1 MGYPLITIRH
11 LKIFLTVAE
20 TRNMSEAAARLYVSQ
35 PTVSQTIGELEKM
48 YKARLFERYPKELFL
63 TEAGRT
69 LRAQAL
75 LAVEAFDRLDEVMK
89 GEGERPSLRIG
100 ATLTVGSTV
109 LCSILDELRSV
120 RPNVDLSVRVD
131 NTRTIETL
139 LLQNE
144 LDAAIVEGIIRR
156 EEILSSPIISDC
168 LILVC
173 APDHP
178 FAARKSVEAEEL
190 AGQPFILREQGSGT
204 RALFE
209 SFMARRR
216 LPLSAKWECSS
227 ATAIKQAVMRGYGL
241 SVLSARLVS
250 GELSRGELCR
260 VNVEGCV
267 WQRSFLL
274 CCHRN
279 KVISDTL
286 RRFLDIAASFSSYGA
301 PCPMEGQL

>member
-1 MGYPLITIRH
+1 MITIRH

-109 LCSILDELRSV
+109 LCPILDELRSI
-120 RPNVDLSVRVD
+120 RPNVDLSVQVD
-131 NTRTIETL
+131 NTRTIESK

-144 LDAAIVEGIIRR
+144 LDAAIVEGIIHR

-173 APDHP
+173 SPGHP
-178 FAARKSVEAEEL
+178 FAARKSVEPEEL
-190 AGQPFILREQGSGT
+190 AGQPFVLREQGSGT

-216 LPLSAKWECSS
+216 LPLNISWECSS
-227 ATAIKQAVMRGYGL
+227 TATIKQAVMRGYGL

-250 GELSRGELCR
+250 GELSRGELKR
-260 VNVEGCV
+260 VNVEGCA

-274 CCHRN
+274 CYHRN

-286 RRFLDIAASFSSYGA
+286 RRFLDISASYSSYGA

>member
-1 MGYPLITIRH
+1 
-11 LKIFLTVAE
+11 
-20 TRNMSEAAARLYVSQ
+20 MSEAAARLYVSQ

-89 GEGERPSLRIG
+89 GEGERPALRVG

-109 LCSILDELRSV
+109 LCPILDELRSV
-120 RPNVDLSVRVD
+120 RPNVDLSVQVD
-131 NTRTIETL
+131 NTRTIEGK

-144 LDAAIVEGIIRR
+144 LDAAIVEGIIHR

-178 FAARKSVEAEEL
+178 FAARKAVEPESWPDSPL
-190 AGQPFILREQGSGT
+190 SSGS
-204 RALFE
+204 RAAAPAPSSR

-216 LPLSAKWECSS
+216 LP
-227 ATAIKQAVMRGYGL
+227 
-241 SVLSARLVS
+241 
-250 GELSRGELCR
+250 
-260 VNVEGCV
+260 
-267 WQRSFLL
+267 
-274 CCHRN
+274 
-279 KVISDTL
+279 
-286 RRFLDIAASFSSYGA
+286 
-301 PCPMEGQL
+301 

>member
-1 MGYPLITIRH
+1 MITIRH

-109 LCSILDELRSV
+109 LCPILDELRSV
-120 RPNVDLSVRVD
+120 RPNVDLSVQVD
-131 NTRTIETL
+131 NTRTIESK

-144 LDAAIVEGIIRR
+144 LDAAIVEGIIHR

-173 APDHP
+173 SPDHP
-178 FAARKSVEAEEL
+178 FAARKSVEPEEL
-190 AGQPFILREQGSGT
+190 AAQPFVLREQGSGT
-204 RALFE
+204 RALFA
-209 SFMARRR
+209 SFMA
-216 LPLSAKWECSS
+216 SAGSAAAPPPSS
-227 ATAIKQAVMRGYGL
+227 RPSCGAMAWPSSPRGW
-241 SVLSARLVS
+241 S
-250 GELSRGELCR
+250 
-260 VNVEGCV
+260 
-267 WQRSFLL
+267 
-274 CCHRN
+274 
-279 KVISDTL
+279 
-286 RRFLDIAASFSSYGA
+286 AASSPGVS
-301 PCPMEGQL
+301 

>member
-1 MGYPLITIRH
+1 MITIRH

-89 GEGERPSLRIG
+89 GEGERPSLRVG

-109 LCSILDELRSV
+109 LCPILDELRLV
-120 RPNVDLSVRVD
+120 RPNVDLSVQVD
-131 NTRTIETL
+131 NTRTIESK

-144 LDAAIVEGIIRR
+144 LDAAIVEGIIHR

-173 APDHP
+173 APGHP
-178 FAARKSVEAEEL
+178 FAARKAVEPEEL

-216 LPLSAKWECSS
+216 LSLNIRWECSS

-241 SVLSARLVS
+241 AVLSARLVS
-250 GELSRGELCR
+250 GELSRGELRR
-260 VNVEGCV
+260 VNVEGCA

-274 CCHRN
+274 CYHRS

-286 RRFLDIAASFSSYGA
+286 RRFLDIASSYSSYGT

>member
-1 MGYPLITIRH
+1 M
-11 LKIFLTVAE
+11 
-20 TRNMSEAAARLYVSQ
+20 
-35 PTVSQTIGELEKM
+35 
-48 YKARLFERYPKELFL
+48 
-63 TEAGRT
+63 
-69 LRAQAL
+69 
-75 LAVEAFDRLDEVMK
+75 EAFDRLDEVMK
-89 GEGERPSLRIG
+89 GEGERPALRVG

-109 LCSILDELRSV
+109 LCPILDELRSV
-120 RPNVDLSVRVD
+120 RPNVDLSVQVD
-131 NTRTIETL
+131 NTRTIEGK

-144 LDAAIVEGIIRR
+144 LDAAIVEGIIHR

-178 FAARKSVEAEEL
+178 FAARKAVEPEEL

-216 LPLSAKWECSS
+216 LPLNIRWECSS

-241 SVLSARLVS
+241 AVLSARLVS
-250 GELSRGELCR
+250 GELARGELRR

-274 CCHRN
+274 CYHRN

-286 RRFLDIAASFSSYGA
+286 RRFLDIAASYSSYGA
-301 PCPMEGQL
+301 PCPIEGQI